1 MSQFLCVFEILT
13 TPGSLSRSLDPRR
26 NTLSHQRAQTSRRGE
41 PRLAEGVA
49 TAGYSTTDHHLP
61 APARRDF
68 LAVARRHP
76 RRAGRRSEFSAPPL
90 SARWSFSALLQPA
103 RTPSPLAAAAL
114 HGTGPRWTRN
124 SPPSASPSLERNSPS
139 NYTFRRNPATNA
151 NVKPPRNGQS
161 RTLDDLFSFSFRR
174 TQVAL
179 IVYACTGSSQLLPT
193 ATRPAPSQLH
203 LGPRLVLLRQAQS
216 MYTAACKKALV

>member
-1 MSQFLCVFEILT
+1 MSQFLCVFEILP

-26 NTLSHQRAQTSRRGE
+26 NALPPAGPDIPPRRE
-41 PRLAEGVA
+41 PRLAEADAGVA
-49 TAGYSTTDHHLP
+49 TAGCSTTDHPLT

-103 RTPSPLAAAAL
+103 RTPSLLAAAAL

-124 SPPSASPSLERNSPS
+124 SPPLTGETPRATIHSAGTRLQMQTLSH
-139 NYTFRRNPATNA
+139 PAMAKAGRLMTCF
-151 NVKPPRNGQS
+151 PI
-161 RTLDDLFSFSFRR
+161 FSD
-174 TQVAL
+174 
-179 IVYACTGSSQLLPT
+179 
-193 ATRPAPSQLH
+193 APK
-203 LGPRLVLLRQAQS
+203 LRS
-216 MYTAACKKALV
+216 DC